1 MGGSLKG
8 YDIVDSGLTPSNI
21 LWRYMDLGKFIDLL
35 ESRSLRLSRADTF
48 SDKFE
53 GSFTPSLKLLIE
65 KAYDENGLQMT
76 YREFKD
82 KLRERIYINCWC
94 NRKTDSIAMWKLY
107 GQSDNAIAVT
117 TTVSRIRNAVMGSKY
132 PLKTYIRKVNYI
144 DHLDNPEIE
153 IRPYSNI
160 FSYKQKAYDYEKEV
174 RIVLDLY
181 HEMYKDREIPK
192 SISIPAKLEDFISA
206 VVISPFA
213 EEWFSDLVKSI
224 MIRYKLDVP
233 VTPSKLSFEPV

>member
-1 MGGSLKG
+1 MGGSLKS

-21 LWRYMDLGKFIDLL
+21 LWRYMGLAKFIDLL
-35 ESRSLRLSRADTF
+35 ESRSLRLSRADKF

-65 KAYDENGLQMT
+65 KAYNDNGIKLT
-76 YREFKD
+76 YPEFKD

-94 NRKTDSIAMWKLY
+94 NRQTDSIAMWQLY

-117 TTVSRIRNAVMGSKY
+117 TTVSRIRNAVLDSKY
-132 PLKTYIRKVNYI
+132 PLKTYIRKVKYI

-153 IRPYSNI
+153 IKPYSNI
-160 FSYKQKAYDYEKEV
+160 FSYKQNAYDYEKEV

-181 HEMYKDREIPK
+181 HETYKDSDIPK
-192 SISIPAKLEDFISA
+192 SISMHVKLENFISA

-233 VTPSKLSFEPV
+233 VKPSRLSFEPV

>member
-1 MGGSLKG
+1 MGGSLKS

-21 LWRYMDLGKFIDLL
+21 LWRYMDLAKFIDLL
-35 ESRSLRLSRADTF
+35 ESRSLRLSRADKF

-65 KAYDENGLQMT
+65 KAYNDNGIKLT
-76 YREFKD
+76 YPEFKD

-94 NRKTDSIAMWKLY
+94 NRKADSIAMWQLY

-117 TTVSRIRNAVMGSKY
+117 TTVSRIRNAVLDSKY
-132 PLKTYIRKVNYI
+132 PLKTYIRKVKYI

-153 IRPYSNI
+153 IKPYSNI
-160 FSYKQKAYDYEKEV
+160 FSYKQNAYDYEKEV
-174 RIVLDLY
+174 RVVLDLY
-181 HEMYKDREIPK
+181 HESFDNKKMPE
-192 SISIPAKLEDFISA
+192 SISMSIELEVFLTG

-213 EEWFSDLVKSI
+213 PDWFSVLVKSI
-224 MIRYKLDVP
+224 MRKYKLEVP
-233 VTPSKLSFEPV
+233 VMPSKLSFDPV